1 MNHVH
6 SAFRHM
12 IYKASKEQVC
22 NLYTLTSTLSGS
34 GSGDKARKV
43 SRKCKGPQP
52 KEPGSCPS
60 TVG

>member
-1 MNHVH
+1 
-6 SAFRHM
+6 M